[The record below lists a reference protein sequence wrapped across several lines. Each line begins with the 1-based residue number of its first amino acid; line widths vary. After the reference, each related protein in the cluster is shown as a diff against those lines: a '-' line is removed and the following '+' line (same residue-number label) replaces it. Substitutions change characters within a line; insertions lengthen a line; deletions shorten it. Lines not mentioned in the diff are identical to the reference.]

1 MMMMMMEA
9 SVIDM
14 GEERMRSRGGR
25 RRMRNRHGCRFKRLR
40 LNDDKQ
46 RQPRNG
52 TTTTALK
59 ARIGQERK
67 DSRFRKFPPRVSF
80 EQGPLSNQPPLGWS

>member
-1 MMMMMMEA
+1 MEA

-14 GEERMRSRGGR
+14 REERMRSRGGGR
-25 RRMRNRHGCRFKRLR
+25 RKRNRHGCRFKRLR

-52 TTTTALK
+52 TTTTQPLALGNE
-59 ARIGQERK
+59 RQEGERAILYG
-67 DSRFRKFPPRVSF
+67 FH
-80 EQGPLSNQPPLGWS
+80 G

>member
-52 TTTTALK
+52 TTTTQPLALGNE
-59 ARIGQERK
+59 RQEGERAILYG
-67 DSRFRKFPPRVSF
+67 FH
-80 EQGPLSNQPPLGWS
+80 G